1 MPDVF
6 IPRDTIGINSYYINV
21 MNNGLVYE
29 SAFLYTDKNRQ
40 RLESFK
46 TWEELDAYL
55 SYQPL
60 VQNLVSLAENKGIR
74 HRPYL
79 VAESRTLLMSQL
91 KANIVRN
98 MFGDEG
104 FFSIILKDDI
114 VLRRAIELIEQGKAS
129 PVSIRSQAYKK

>member
-1 MPDVF
+1 
-6 IPRDTIGINSYYINV
+6 

-91 KANIVRN
+91 KANIVPN